1 MYTPTRVLT
10 ILIRVCGFGAFAL
23 GLAFWFGYAGSYI
36 QVHTT
41 LGIMLVL
48 SLWALAGIA
57 WRNGVRRDLI
67 LFAAVW
73 GGVTWVVGVIQGQIL
88 PGASHWIVEVAH
100 LAAGAIAVVIGLF
113 LARAMTRPQIAA
125 RGRASSVHAEDHSYI

>member
-1 MYTPTRVLT
+1 MYTSTRVLT

-57 WRNGVRRDLI
+57 WRDGVRRDLI
-67 LFAAVW
+67 SFAAVW
-73 GGVTWVVGVIQGQIL
+73 GCVTWVVGVIQGRFFRAHRIGFWRSLIL
-88 PGASHWIVEVAH
+88 
-100 LAAGAIAVVIGLF
+100 LR
-113 LARAMTRPQIAA
+113 ARSP
-125 RGRASSVHAEDHSYI
+125 S